1 MNGTICECISFF
13 QWTFIYSFLTFCGYL
28 KHLPLRLSKFR
39 IVDEARALL
48 LMIKTGNGIPRYRL
62 LEREGTRRLRHQ
74 HRLPE
79 LKLVPGL
86 VALPERAFVPDDPE
100 ENFPSFAL
108 TRKLRAALPQRIFL
122 LFAEHGQIQKK
133 LLV

>member
-1 MNGTICECISFF
+1 MNGTICECIFFF
-13 QWTFIYSFLTFCGYL
+13 QWTFICSFLTFCSYL
-28 KHLPLRLSKFR
+28 KHLPLRLRQLRVMDK
-39 IVDEARALL
+39 ARPLL
-48 LMIKTGNGIPRYRL
+48 LMIKTGNGIPCYRL
-62 LEREGTRRLRHQ
+62 LERERARGLRHQ

-86 VALPERAFVPDDPE
+86 VALSERAFVPDDPE

-133 LLV
+133 